1 MKNLIVAIVS
11 FIVFLIIYFLQIN
24 FFTWFNIAGI
34 KPNLFVMLVLF
45 LGLYTGERNGLFSG
59 IVYGLFIDITMGRNI
74 GISAIMLG
82 IVGLLG
88 GYFDKN
94 FSKDSRIIIIAMVLG
109 STLLFE
115 LGTYMLNA
123 FILNY
128 TIEVLAFIKIIL
140 IEMLFNMLLTIILYP
155 LMQRVGYT
163 LENMYKSSQVLTRYF

>member
-1 MKNLIVAIVS
+1 MKNVIVAIVS
-11 FIVFLIIYFLQIN
+11 FLVFLIIYFLQIN

-34 KPNLFVMLVLF
+34 KPNLFVVLVLF

-59 IVYGLFIDITMGRNI
+59 IFYGLFIDITMGRNI

-109 STLLFE
+109 STLIYE
-115 LGTYMLNA
+115 LGSYFLNA
-123 FILNY
+123 IILSY
-128 TIEVLAFIKIIL
+128 SPEILAFIKIIL

>member
-1 MKNLIVAIVS
+1 MKNVIVAIVS
-11 FIVFLIIYFLQIN
+11 FLVFLIIYFLQIN

-34 KPNLFVMLVLF
+34 KPNFFVVLVLF

-59 IVYGLFIDITMGRNI
+59 IFYGLFIDITMGRNI

-109 STLLFE
+109 STLIYE
-115 LGTYMLNA
+115 LGSYFLNA
-123 FILNY
+123 IILSY
-128 TIEVLAFIKIIL
+128 SPEILAFIKIIL